1 MAAVDTARK
10 LLESLGHTVEDSS
23 PVDPQLAETLDLE
36 DSFMTRWAAGQAATL
51 DQLAMLVGR
60 PITADDVEPLTWA
73 LAEIGRER
81 SSARYLTD
89 HGLHQLVGRGIAS
102 WFEGGY
108 DLLLTPTMAEP
119 PVPLGT
125 YDQSGPD
132 PLDAFRRA
140 IPAGSFT
147 AIFNATG
154 QPAISLPLHW
164 TADDLPVGIQLVAP
178 FGREDLLI
186 DVAAQLE
193 QAQPWFQR
201 TPPVFAD

>member
-1 MAAVDTARK
+1 M
-10 LLESLGHTVEDSS
+10 
-23 PVDPQLAETLDLE
+23 LDIE
-36 DSFMTRWAAGQAATL
+36 DSFLTKWSAGQASTL
-51 DQLAMLVGR
+51 DQLAMIVGR
-60 PITADDVEPLTWA
+60 EITADDVEPLTWV

-81 SSARYLTD
+81 TAARYLTD
-89 HGLHQLVGRGIAS
+89 HGKHQLVARGIAG

-125 YDQSGPD
+125 FDQRAGD

-140 IPAGSFT
+140 VPSGAFT
-147 AIFNATG
+147 AVFNATG

-164 TADDLPVGIQLVAP
+164 TADGLPVGVQLVAP

-193 QAQPWFQR
+193 GAQPWIDR
-201 TPPVFAD
+201 RPPVWAG